1 MELLTALSS
10 LTVRHNDRSLHRSTR
25 SANPGLAAPPYG
37 GRLRHSSC
45 GIRTWC
51 GRPVEPESPQYEP
64 HDSQTRTNKN
74 AALSSR
80 APVCPGRRPTDLC
93 ATALFS
99 FQGTDASAQPI
110 SDRITDRTGEARRQS
125 QRGIDYHWLSIMSM
139 LNGPPLSTVSS
150 TTNPVVRPPPAAVR
164 PLLIAHFSECP
175 RTRALQQPSPS
186 LSRGRRRRARRPCA
200 RSIWPA
206 KRAADSRNRR
216 PWSRSHS
223 C

>member
-10 LTVRHNDRSLHRSTR
+10 LTVRRNDRSLHRSTR

-51 GRPVEPESPQYEP
+51 GRPVEPESPQHEP

-125 QRGIDYHWLSIMSM
+125 QRWIGYHWLSSVSM
-139 LNGPPLSTVSS
+139 PHGSPLSTVSS
-150 TTNPVVRPPPAAVR
+150 TADPAVRPPPAC
-164 PLLIAHFSECP
+164 LLTS
-175 RTRALQQPSPS
+175 SNN
-186 LSRGRRRRARRPCA
+186 
-200 RSIWPA
+200 
-206 KRAADSRNRR
+206 ADSR
-216 PWSRSHS
+216 SRAATPVTAT
-223 C
+223 